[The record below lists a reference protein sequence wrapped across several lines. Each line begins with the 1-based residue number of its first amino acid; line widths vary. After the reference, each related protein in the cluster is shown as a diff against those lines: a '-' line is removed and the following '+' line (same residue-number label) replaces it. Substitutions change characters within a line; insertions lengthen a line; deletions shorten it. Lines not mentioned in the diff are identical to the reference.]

1 MRGLPSLI
9 RLHKW
14 QLEEQQR
21 KLAQLEG
28 LKQQF
33 VARIRILDAEV
44 AAESSAVGGSS
55 EAGHVLGSYI
65 QASLQRRR
73 HLEQSVAGVQSQTD
87 EVREQVAEAFQE
99 LKRFELAQ
107 EQQLRRERKATRR
120 RERVQ
125 EDEIGLNM
133 FRRRQN

>member
-21 KLAQLEG
+21 QLAQLEG
-28 LKQQF
+28 LQQQF
-33 VARIRILDAEV
+33 FGRIKILDAEV
-44 AAESSAVGGSS
+44 AAESASADAAS
-55 EAGHVLGSYI
+55 ETGHVLGGYI

-73 HLEQSVAGVQSQTD
+73 HLEQSAAGVQSQID
-87 EVREQVAEAFQE
+87 DVREQVADAFQE

-107 EQQLRRERKATRR
+107 EQHLTRERKAAKR

-125 EDEIGLNM
+125 EDELGLNM

>member
-21 KLAQLEG
+21 QLAQLEG
-28 LKQQF
+28 LQQQF
-33 VARIRILDAEV
+33 VGRIRILDAEV
-44 AAESSAVGGSS
+44 AAESAAAGAAS
-55 EAGHVLGSYI
+55 ETGHVLGGYI

-73 HLEQSVAGVQSQTD
+73 NLEQSAAGVQSQID
-87 EVREQVAEAFQE
+87 DVREQVAEAFQE
-99 LKRFELAQ
+99 LKRFELAH
-107 EQQLRRERKATRR
+107 EQNLRRERKTAKR

-125 EDEIGLNM
+125 EDELGINM

>member
-1 MRGLPSLI
+1 MSGLPGLI

-21 KLAQLEG
+21 KLAELES

-33 VARIRILDAEV
+33 VAGIGKLDAEV
-44 AAESSAVGGSS
+44 AAESASAGAAS
-55 EAGHVLGSYI
+55 ETGHVLGGYI

-73 HLEQSVAGVQSQTD
+73 HLEQSAAGVQSQID

-107 EQQLRRERKATRR
+107 EQQLRRERKAAKRR
-120 RERVQ
+120 DRVQ
-125 EDEIGLNM
+125 EDELGINM

>member
-21 KLAQLEG
+21 QLAQLEG
-28 LKQQF
+28 LQQQF
-33 VARIRILDAEV
+33 VGRIRILDAEV
-44 AAESSAVGGSS
+44 AAESAAAGAAS
-55 EAGHVLGSYI
+55 ETGHVLGGYI

-73 HLEQSVAGVQSQTD
+73 NLEQSAAGVQSQID
-87 EVREQVAEAFQE
+87 DVREQVAEAFQE
-99 LKRFELAQ
+99 LKRFELAH
-107 EQQLRRERKATRR
+107 EQNLTRERKTAKR

-125 EDEIGLNM
+125 EDELGINM

>member
-14 QLEEQQR
+14 RLEEQQR
-21 KLAQLEG
+21 KLAQLEA

-44 AAESSAVGGSS
+44 AAESSAAAGSS
-55 EAGHVLGSYI
+55 ETGHVLGGYI

-73 HLEQSVAGVQSQTD
+73 HLEQSAADVQSQID

-107 EQQLRRERKATRR
+107 AQQLRRERKAAKR

-125 EDEIGLNM
+125 EDEIGINM

>member
-1 MRGLPSLI
+1 MRGLPNLI

-14 QLEEQQR
+14 KLEEQQR
-21 KLAQLEG
+21 KLAELEG

-33 VARIRILDAEV
+33 VAGLHELDAEV
-44 AAESSAVGGSS
+44 AAESSAAGGAS

-73 HLEQSVAGVQSQTD
+73 HLEESVAGVQSQID

-107 EQQLRRERKATRR
+107 EQQLRRERKAARR

-125 EDEIGLNM
+125 EDEIGINI
-133 FRRRQN
+133 FRRRQI

>member
-1 MRGLPSLI
+1 MSGLPGLI

-21 KLAQLEG
+21 RLAELEG

-33 VARIRILDAEV
+33 VAGMRNLDAEV
-44 AAESSAVGGSS
+44 AAESAAAAGSS
-55 EAGHVLGSYI
+55 ETGHVLGGYI

-73 HLEQSVAGVQSQTD
+73 HFEQSAAGVQIQID
-87 EVREQVAEAFQE
+87 DVREQVADAFQE
-99 LKRFELAQ
+99 LKRFELAH
-107 EQQLRRERKATRR
+107 EQQLGRDRKAAKRRERT
-120 RERVQ
+120 Q

-133 FRRRQN
+133 FRRRRV

>member
-1 MRGLPSLI
+1 MRGLASLI

-21 KLAQLEG
+21 KLAELES

-33 VARIRILDAEV
+33 VAGIGKLDAEV
-44 AAESSAVGGSS
+44 AAESAAAGAAS
-55 EAGHVLGSYI
+55 ETGHVLGSYI

-73 HLEQSVAGVQSQTD
+73 HLEQSAFSVQIQID
-87 EVREQVAEAFQE
+87 EVRGEVAEAFQE

-107 EQQLRRERKATRR
+107 ESQLGRERKAAKR

-125 EDEIGLNM
+125 EDELGINM
-133 FRRRQN
+133 FRRRRS

>member
-14 QLEEQQR
+14 RLEEQQR
-21 KLAQLEG
+21 KLAQLEA

-44 AAESSAVGGSS
+44 AAESAAAAGSS
-55 EAGHVLGSYI
+55 ETGHVLGGYI

-73 HLEQSVAGVQSQTD
+73 HLEQSAAGVQSQID
-87 EVREQVAEAFQE
+87 EVRDHVAEAFQE
-99 LKRFELAQ
+99 LKRFELAH
-107 EQQLRRERKATRR
+107 EQHLTRERKAAKR

-125 EDEIGLNM
+125 EDELGLNM